1 MFQGLPHK
9 IDQAN
14 LIMSHRTHIRPWPT
28 NWGLNLSFQLDLHL
42 RNGGLVLHQCDGS
55 NHDVV
60 RDGQPV
66 ADFWVSGTLVVG
78 PFWPR
83 AYRRKMGTVD
93 K

>member
-1 MFQGLPHK
+1 
-9 IDQAN
+9 
-14 LIMSHRTHIRPWPT
+14 
-28 NWGLNLSFQLDLHL
+28 
-42 RNGGLVLHQCDGS
+42 VLHQCDGS